1 MKKQLFEKEKAL
13 SLLIKDVKKNY
24 NPFLNDFFNYL
35 FSSIE
40 YLFGYSKDEIRSSE
54 TIRELSDVR
63 KIFCFLSL
71 SKTNDKKRIAIEI
84 NKRKETVNNILA
96 KHEELIEVDKSYQN
110 KINLFKNFF
119 YLLLKN
125 EMEEEVL
132 LKKLLLIPQFKKREL
147 KSSKKIIIP
156 KKTIIIPEKLR
167 FSFSEKTR
175 ENLKQIS
182 VYEIPITFF
191 ASQLFFSIEH
201 VFGYSKNQIQS
212 EDKPTEIV
220 EVRYMIISLLNKF
233 YNGECEKNKNRNFEK
248 FSEFIGKDRTTIYPA
263 IRRHNKLFGK
273 NKSYTQDFNTLT
285 NFFFSLFQEETPLL
299 VEKLEKSPC

>member
-1 MKKQLFEKEKAL
+1 MKKQLYEKEKAL
-13 SLLIKDVKKNY
+13 SLLIKDVKKNH

-35 FSSIE
+35 FRSIE
-40 YLFGYSKDEIRSSE
+40 YFFGYSKDEIRSGE

-96 KHEELIEVDKSYQN
+96 KHEELIEVDKPYQN

-147 KSSKKIIIP
+147 KNSKKNVIH
-156 KKTIIIPEKLR
+156 KKTIIIPEELR
-167 FSFSEKTR
+167 FSFSKSK
-175 ENLKQIS
+175 ENLKQLYL
-182 VYEIPITFF
+182 YEISINFF
-191 ASQLFFSIEH
+191 ALQLFFSIEH
-201 VFGYSKNQIQS
+201 VFGYSQKQIQS
-212 EDKPTEIV
+212 EDKPIEIV
-220 EVRYMIISLLNKF
+220 EVRYMIVYLLNKF
-233 YNGECEKNKNRNFEK
+233 YNGGCEKSKNNNFKK
-248 FSEFIGKDRTTIYPA
+248 FSKIIGKDRSTIYPA
-263 IRRHNKLFGK
+263 IHRHYKLFGK
-273 NKSYTQDFNTLT
+273 NKSYTQNFNTLT
-285 NFFFSLFQEETPLL
+285 NFFFSLFKEETPLL
-299 VEKLEKSPC
+299 IEKLEKSAC